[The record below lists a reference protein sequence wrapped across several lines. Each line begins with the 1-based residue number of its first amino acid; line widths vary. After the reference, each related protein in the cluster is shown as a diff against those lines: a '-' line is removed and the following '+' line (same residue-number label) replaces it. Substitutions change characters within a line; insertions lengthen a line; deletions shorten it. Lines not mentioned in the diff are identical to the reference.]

1 MKSIILILI
10 YVFLYVKICSS
21 NDDEVLIP
29 LSSYNNSDGLQN
41 HRRLLEV
48 RTING
53 VRYSVRRVPKGRAGE
68 NFHSEDAP
76 IRHAHKTRSIG
87 QNVPSEPRP
96 QPQPEPEPKPEPEPE
111 SQPQLPAEPAPSPP
125 PGPPTASPTTKRK
138 KVVKYLFDHSRLGTS
153 DYNKVQI
160 ILISSIIMNVNH
172 QYHFIRKQKSYHWL
186 LKIMNYQKLR
196 IDKGFYVYPL

>member
-29 LSSYNNSDGLQN
+29 LSSYNNSDGFQN

-68 NFHSEDAP
+68 NFRGEDAP
-76 IRHAHKTRSIG
+76 IHHAHKTRSIG
-87 QNVPSEPRP
+87 QP
-96 QPQPEPEPKPEPEPE
+96 QRQPQRQPEPEPKPESQPE
-111 SQPQLPAEPAPSPP
+111 SQPQLPAESAPSPP
-125 PGPPTASPTTKRK
+125 PGSPTASPTTKRK

-153 DYNKVQI
+153 DYNKVKI
-160 ILISSIIMNVNH
+160 ILTSSIIMNANH